1 MKFYRLLPALSF
13 VGLTANAFAQQG
25 SFDVQLSL
33 KKMDCATAKAEV
45 QVQVR
50 AKDGQNFDMGDAN
63 YRFEYD
69 ANLVKNPK
77 IVSQDN
83 FSNQAAKR
91 DLNYGI
97 HNLQGSREV
106 AGKGIVSL
114 NTFFSGSNAGSQK
127 VSTQWMPVST
137 LSFDVKDFK
146 TPIELKWH
154 DDKTF
159 PISGMNQVQ
168 VTEKS
173 DASFE
178 YDLRVVKA
186 SGSFSNLNVNPAAY
200 CKNASPQVAAVPMRV
215 RKNDQLDATFPIY
228 DADEIDDFT
237 PTIVSI
243 GHGQVTPS
251 VKDRKLTLSYMPEKD
266 FIGQDETVVDLTDR
280 YGNTQRIVFRITV
293 KEDALKVFNGF
304 SPNND
309 GKNDFFIIEGIEKF
323 AENTVSIYDFHGKEL
338 YKTIGYKN
346 NWDGKTDGKLL
357 MDGTYFYV
365 IDDGEGQTYSGYVQI
380 VH

>member
-1 MKFYRLLPALSF
+1 MKFYRLLPALSL
-13 VGLTANAFAQQG
+13 VGLSANVFAQQG

-50 AKDGQNFDMGDAN
+50 SKEGQDFDMGDAN

-69 ANLVKNPK
+69 ASLVKNPK

-91 DLNYGI
+91 DLNYGL

-106 AGKGIVSL
+106 ANKGIVSL

-127 VSTQWMPVST
+127 VSAEWMPVST
-137 LSFDVKDFK
+137 LSFDVTDFK

-159 PISGMNQVQ
+159 PISGMNQVK
-168 VTEKS
+168 VTEKT

-178 YDLRVVKA
+178 YDLTAVKP
-186 SGSFSNLNVNPAAY
+186 SGNFNNLSINPAAH
-200 CKNASPQVAAVPMRV
+200 CRNSSPAVAAAPMSV
-215 RKNDQLDATFPIY
+215 RKNELLEATFPIY

-237 PTIVSI
+237 PTIISV
-243 GHGQVTPS
+243 GHGQLTPS
-251 VKDRKLTLSYMPEKD
+251 VIDRKLKLSYMPEKD
-266 FIGQDETVVDLTDR
+266 FMGQDEAVVAIKDR
-280 YGNTQRIVFRITV
+280 YGNTERVAFRIMV
-293 KEDALKVFNGF
+293 KENALKVFNGF

-309 GKNDFFIIEGIEKF
+309 GKNDFFTIDGIEKL
-323 AENTVSIYDFHGKEL
+323 ADNTVSIYDFHGKEL
-338 YKTIGYKN
+338 YKTKAYKN
-346 NWDGKTDGKLL
+346 TWDGKSDGKLL
-357 MDGTYFYV
+357 LDGTYFYV

>member
-1 MKFYRLLPALSF
+1 MKFYRLLPALSL
-13 VGLTANAFAQQG
+13 VGLTANAYAQQG

-91 DLNYGI
+91 DLNYGV

-106 AGKGIVSL
+106 ADKGIVSL

-127 VSTQWMPVST
+127 VSTEWMPVST

-154 DDKTF
+154 DDKAF
-159 PISGMNQVQ
+159 PVSGMNQVQ

-178 YDLRVVKA
+178 YDLRAVKA
-186 SGSFSNLNVNPAAY
+186 SGNFSNLSINPAAH
-200 CKNASPQVAAVPMRV
+200 CKNASPQVAAAPMYV
-215 RKNDQLDATFPIY
+215 RKNDQLEATFPIY

-237 PTIVSI
+237 PTLISV

-251 VKDRKLTLSYMPEKD
+251 VKDRKLTLSYKPEKD
-266 FIGQDETVVDLTDR
+266 FIGQDETVVEIKDR
-280 YGNTQRIVFRITV
+280 YGNMERLAFRIMV
-293 KEDALKVFNGF
+293 KEDALKVYTGF

-309 GKNDFFIIEGIEKF
+309 GKNDYFTIDGIEKF
-323 AENTVSIYDFHGKEL
+323 EENTVSIYDFHGKEL

-346 NWDGKTDGKLL
+346 NWDGKTDGKILL
-357 MDGTYFYV
+357 DGTYFYM